1 LANWIAKWT
10 ASPAGSGVK
19 EATITEEEM
28 MSNLQFISDLWDK
41 HATILPEGVR
51 VQDHFSWQPTDDPVS
66 KTYARE

>member
-1 LANWIAKWT
+1 
-10 ASPAGSGVK
+10 
-19 EATITEEEM
+19 M

-66 KTYARE
+66 KTDARE